1 MVEASIDSSDE
12 DIFQNYAGM
21 TQFHSSSSSSSSNE
35 ESGNYVV
42 STPTGNFFLSSYSG
56 APNQSK
62 DLPED
67 LESSLKRSWAYN
79 SFSPVHNTNSGG
91 TYPRMNKSSDEDDQN
106 EPPCSHGR
114 VWLSLSYEPEKSR
127 LYLNVKRA
135 RYLPGRGMNC
145 STRNVFFRVYLLP
158 DEVNY
163 LQSKTKKRTLSPKFN
178 DTFLFTVNES
188 DLQTKTLRISFYDVD
203 KRKVRHSL
211 GHLLLPLK
219 STDFKLCSD
228 FYKDLEIQQRMA
240 VLGEIQVK
248 LYCNPMADRLR
259 ITISHLSNIQEIK
272 FGETGVSIRVQLFHG
287 KRIMKTKRTA
297 VMKMMNTYLY
307 LDESYTFAVAGRH
320 IDNCSLC
327 VTVMFY
333 DSSNSVSGYP
343 YGRVILG
350 SFMYARGEQLSHWQ
364 GMMSN
369 PRTSVTKYHR
379 LEPCLPDENP
389 A

>member
-1 MVEASIDSSDE
+1 
-12 DIFQNYAGM
+12 
-21 TQFHSSSSSSSSNE
+21 
-35 ESGNYVV
+35 
-42 STPTGNFFLSSYSG
+42 
-56 APNQSK
+56 
-62 DLPED
+62 
-67 LESSLKRSWAYN
+67 
-79 SFSPVHNTNSGG
+79 
-91 TYPRMNKSSDEDDQN
+91 
-106 EPPCSHGR
+106 
-114 VWLSLSYEPEKSR
+114 
-127 LYLNVKRA
+127 
-135 RYLPGRGMNC
+135 MNC